1 MAKFCIRLGRFN
13 KILLIPFLLTLVQIV
28 ITIYKLYFPKESGSF
43 FIGGVGESL
52 GQMAIIIIPYIK
64 CFSVSRQKEKEK
76 CQCQCSKINFLH
88 YFILLLIYLIDTAIC
103 LFLAVFM
110 NSAFSEIRYH
120 IWELSDIFTTKEAIT
135 IIFITIL
142 LRLLLKYEY
151 FIHHYLS
158 TFIFVVFCVSI
169 DVLLYN
175 YSSFSDAVPLDIIL
189 NFLTILTNVG
199 YLCFIKYMIDKHY
212 HYYWNIV
219 FSLGTMKIVIIFI
232 LFFLSYQS
240 LLDSLKTIPLGIS
253 IATFFLEFI
262 LYFIYYLLEI
272 LSIFYL
278 SPEYILIAQIAAKI
292 VNILEKGN
300 DNKYFC
306 IIFFILQYFSL
317 MIYLEILELNFCNL
331 NKNTKRNIKLRI
343 DVDDGQI
350 ERIESLDDS
359 KFEAGDG
366 YIFENEEEGE
376 IEKNK
381 YQIELN

>member
-1 MAKFCIRLGRFN
+1 
-13 KILLIPFLLTLVQIV
+13 
-28 ITIYKLYFPKESGSF
+28 
-43 FIGGVGESL
+43 
-52 GQMAIIIIPYIK
+52 
-64 CFSVSRQKEKEK
+64 
-76 CQCQCSKINFLH
+76 
-88 YFILLLIYLIDTAIC
+88 
-103 LFLAVFM
+103 
-110 NSAFSEIRYH
+110 
-120 IWELSDIFTTKEAIT
+120 
-135 IIFITIL
+135 
-142 LRLLLKYEY
+142 
-151 FIHHYLS
+151 
-158 TFIFVVFCVSI
+158 
-169 DVLLYN
+169 
-175 YSSFSDAVPLDIIL
+175 
-189 NFLTILTNVG
+189 
-199 YLCFIKYMIDKHY
+199 MIDKHY

-350 ERIESLDDS
+350 ERTESLDDS
-359 KFEAGDG
+359 KFETVDG
-366 YIFENEEEGE
+366 YIFKNEMEEEND
-376 IEKNK
+376 KNNLRV
-381 YQIELN
+381 ELNQFQDLDENNL

>member
-13 KILLIPFLLTLVQIV
+13 KILLIPFLLTLVQIA

-43 FIGGVGESL
+43 LIGVVGESL

-64 CFSVSRQKEKEK
+64 CFSVSRQKEKEKEK

-110 NSAFSEIRYH
+110 NSAFSEI
-120 IWELSDIFTTKEAIT
+120 SDIFTTKEAIT

-158 TFIFVVFCVSI
+158 TFIFVVFCISI

-350 ERIESLDDS
+350 ERIESLDDC

>member
-13 KILLIPFLLTLVQIV
+13 KILLIPFLLTLVQIA

-43 FIGGVGESL
+43 LIGGVGESL

-110 NSAFSEIRYH
+110 NSAFSEI
-120 IWELSDIFTTKEAIT
+120 SDIFTTKEAIS

-158 TFIFVVFCVSI
+158 TFIFVVFCISI

-219 FSLGTMKIVIIFI
+219 FSLGTMKIIIIFI

-376 IEKNK
+376 NEKNNL
-381 YQIELN
+381 QIELN

>member
-13 KILLIPFLLTLVQIV
+13 KILLIPFLLTLVQIA

-43 FIGGVGESL
+43 LIGIVGESL

-64 CFSVSRQKEKEK
+64 CFSVSRQKEKEKEK

-110 NSAFSEIRYH
+110 NSAFSEI
-120 IWELSDIFTTKEAIT
+120 SDIFTTKEAIS

-158 TFIFVVFCVSI
+158 TFIFVVFCISI

-376 IEKNK
+376 NEKNNL
-381 YQIELN
+381 QIELN

>member
-1 MAKFCIRLGRFN
+1 
-13 KILLIPFLLTLVQIV
+13 
-28 ITIYKLYFPKESGSF
+28 
-43 FIGGVGESL
+43 
-52 GQMAIIIIPYIK
+52 
-64 CFSVSRQKEKEK
+64 
-76 CQCQCSKINFLH
+76 
-88 YFILLLIYLIDTAIC
+88 
-103 LFLAVFM
+103 
-110 NSAFSEIRYH
+110 
-120 IWELSDIFTTKEAIT
+120 
-135 IIFITIL
+135 
-142 LRLLLKYEY
+142 
-151 FIHHYLS
+151 
-158 TFIFVVFCVSI
+158 
-169 DVLLYN
+169 
-175 YSSFSDAVPLDIIL
+175 
-189 NFLTILTNVG
+189 
-199 YLCFIKYMIDKHY
+199 MIDKHY

-317 MIYLEILELNFCNL
+317 MIYLEIIELNFCNL

-376 IEKNK
+376 NEKNNL
-381 YQIELN
+381 QIELN

>member
-13 KILLIPFLLTLVQIV
+13 KILLIPFLLTLVQIA
-28 ITIYKLYFPKESGSF
+28 ITIYKLYFPKVSGSF

-110 NSAFSEIRYH
+110 NSAFSEI
-120 IWELSDIFTTKEAIT
+120 SDIFTTKEAIT

-232 LFFLSYQS
+232 LFF
-240 LLDSLKTIPLGIS
+240 
-253 IATFFLEFI
+253 

-376 IEKNK
+376 NEKNNL
-381 YQIELN
+381 QIELN